1 MKAFKTILK
10 IVPHALLVVAGMFI
24 VFLIIDSQNSMIE
37 IIDNDVTSF
46 VMAVWIVLSVVAGA
60 TLIYMQRREAR
71 RQAEADSRPAVSAH
85 SESPTKSDI
94 ERIEHDLE
102 LLLEALRTR
111 NGRGS

>member
-71 RQAEADSRPAVSAH
+71 RQAEADSNVSTH